1 MLIRKKH
8 PFLFYCRSFFFVLL
22 RFCKYKQQQQGKSEE
37 REWVKP
43 RGQILCVCYVKEVK
57 FCVYVQEHFNARKK
71 KKIKGEEEKNTHTV
85 WIEYIFISFAFIQY
99 FNSGKKLRS
108 LANKKFHHTTR
119 ASFVI
124 VCSMWDWMI
133 LLFHKMNGFLQ

>member
-8 PFLFYCRSFFFVLL
+8 PFLFYCRSFFLCCWDSANINSSNKENQRRGSEWNL
-22 RFCKYKQQQQGKSEE
+22 EGKF
-37 REWVKP
+37 
-43 RGQILCVCYVKEVK
+43 Y
-57 FCVYVQEHFNARKK
+57 VYVMWRKWNFVYMLRNILMPERRKKSRERKK
-71 KKIKGEEEKNTHTV
+71 KTH
-85 WIEYIFISFAFIQY
+85 IRFEYIFISFAFIQY

-133 LLFHKMNGFLQ
+133 LLFNKTNGFLQ